1 MPVNYSLLKESEN
14 SLMDEMLEF
23 YQFTNDINSKLLK
36 YIVKSKNE
44 PQNSILDEEQF
55 EEINDEINKSNVMQS
70 DLLANCIWIIQK
82 NEPRASHLRFII
94 AIIYSAR
101 NLRNFC
107 DNTYKITRFFN
118 KQKLNDH
125 FFKPF
130 IECYETTIK
139 LSKKMKDILV
149 NKNDNEG
156 KEKIKQEFEDYHKE
170 LKNIIRSFTYD
181 LHKSSNSNTNDLLD
195 FIIIIGRL
203 ERILDSQENI
213 LKDFMYITQ

>member
-1 MPVNYSLLKESEN
+1 M
-14 SLMDEMLEF
+14 
-23 YQFTNDINSKLLK
+23 
-36 YIVKSKNE
+36 
-44 PQNSILDEEQF
+44 
-55 EEINDEINKSNVMQS
+55 
-70 DLLANCIWIIQK
+70 
-82 NEPRASHLRFII
+82 RFII

-130 IECYETTIK
+130 VECYETTIK